1 MAHRLR
7 RHAERH
13 RARRGDGNLLREE
26 IMRATEKLML
36 KTNDVD
42 SISIRS
48 IANAVRVTP
57 PSIYIHFSSKEDLIL
72 AVCERQFE
80 VFDARLAEASDGV
93 TDPVEALSAM
103 GRAYVMFGLEH
114 PEQYRFLFMSP
125 KPQWAVRDVGAK
137 DLSGFGRL
145 VELVERCIAAGA
157 FAPADAFTIAC
168 GLWTAVHGVTSL
180 LIANPGFPWPP
191 IDDLVE
197 QGIDVH
203 CRGLRTS

>member
-26 IMRATEKLML
+26 IMRATEKLLL

-42 SISIRS
+42 AISIRA

-57 PSIYIHFSSKEDLIL
+57 PSIYMHFESKEQLIL
-72 AVCERQFE
+72 AVCEREFE
-80 VFDARLAEASDGV
+80 LFDARLAEATEGV
-93 TDPVEALSAM
+93 TDPVEALKAM

-114 PEQYRFLFMSP
+114 QEQYRFLFMSSEP
-125 KPQWAVRDVGAK
+125 EWTMRDPETK

-145 VELVERCIAAGA
+145 VELVERCVETGA
-157 FAPADAFTIAC
+157 FARGDAFAISC

-180 LIANPGFPWPP
+180 LIAHPHFPWPP
-191 IDDLVE
+191 VDELVA

-203 CRGLRTS
+203 CRGLRT